1 MASEDKWIIAGIAG
15 AFLGA
20 WWQNEQFKRAAMSR
34 AENDDPET
42 LEEAREEISELIEDF
57 EIEGE
62 VESEEEFHDLLAEYL
77 DEHSEFEIEEA
88 PDTPHGK
95 PDILIGGLLALEI
108 KYQPKKTEFD
118 RLIGQCARYS
128 REWDTWIILVNT
140 PESRIRDF
148 EELLEDKGL
157 DYLPIIAYKTQ
168 RE

>member
-1 MASEDKWIIAGIAG
+1 MANESKWIIAGLAG

-20 WWQNEQFKRAAMSR
+20 WWRDEQFSR
-34 AENDDPET
+34 ATRSRAQIDDPET
-42 LEEAREEISELIEDF
+42 AEDARAEISELLEIF
-57 EIEGE
+57 EIPDSIDS
-62 VESEEEFHDLLAEYL
+62 ESEFHELLAEYL
-77 DEHSEFEIEEA
+77 EELSEFEIEVA

-95 PDILIGGLLALEI
+95 PDILIGGVLALEI

-128 REWDTWIILVNT
+128 REWDTWIILINT

-157 DYLPIIAYKTQ
+157 EYIPILAYKTEQ
-168 RE
+168 A